1 MSSNNI
7 FTKNLPD
14 INDVKIGFSHI
25 KRNYF
30 KGDPEIDDVHI
41 HDYYELYINVSGSV
55 SFIVG
60 DAVYPIEKGDIILT
74 FPHEFHHCKYIKY
87 GEHEHYCL
95 WFNSAASS
103 LFKPFNVRSAEKS
116 VKFSCG
122 VDDKNKIIQIL
133 KRLEKDY
140 AAGDE
145 VNLLHGVLGL
155 IVVMKNAD
163 ELSGGD
169 SESFPDTFK
178 KIIDYI
184 NLHYTE
190 NINNKDIAEK
200 NFISECT
207 LIRLFHKHVHTT
219 PQKYLT
225 AKRLSHAQQLLSS
238 GLSVHDACEKSGFS
252 DYSHFIQLFKKEF
265 AETPLKYKRINS
277 EK

>member
-1 MSSNNI
+1 
-7 FTKNLPD
+7 
-14 INDVKIGFSHI
+14 
-25 KRNYF
+25 
-30 KGDPEIDDVHI
+30 
-41 HDYYELYINVSGSV
+41 
-55 SFIVG
+55 
-60 DAVYPIEKGDIILT
+60 
-74 FPHEFHHCKYIKY
+74 
-87 GEHEHYCL
+87 
-95 WFNSAASS
+95 
-103 LFKPFNVRSAEKS
+103 
-116 VKFSCG
+116 
-122 VDDKNKIIQIL
+122 
-133 KRLEKDY
+133 
-140 AAGDE
+140 
-145 VNLLHGVLGL
+145 
-155 IVVMKNAD
+155 MKNAD

-190 NINNKDIAEK
+190 NVNNKDIAEK

-238 GLSVHDACEKSGFS
+238 GLSVHEACEKSGFS

-265 AETPLKYKRINS
+265 AETPLKYKLLNS